1 MAAPNPPRAR
11 FLLLVLVL
19 AGVTLITLSDRKG
32 SEGVFQKIRSYA
44 VDVTNPVSSGV
55 HSALQPV
62 GDFIYGAFEYRSLER
77 ENQLLRRELLAAE
90 TASVEA
96 AAEEAQAQAV
106 LSQQHLDILARVPS
120 VAAQVVGLGS
130 ANFEQ
135 TVEINRGSADGVA
148 VGEPVTSA
156 GGLVGSVTNV
166 SAHLATV
173 TLMDDPSFTVGVRD
187 LRSGVIGAA
196 LGEGEGNPLEVIG
209 VNVGQPVKKGDELIT
224 SGLSLE
230 HFPAG
235 IPVGTVSAVGAVPG
249 VLQLAIS
256 MKPLADLSNLEYVR
270 VLLWSPQ

>member
-1 MAAPNPPRAR
+1 VAAPKPPRAR

-19 AGVTLITLSDRKG
+19 AGVTLITLSDRKS

-44 VDVTNPVSSGV
+44 HDVANPVSSGV

-120 VAAQVVGLGS
+120 VAAQVVELGS

-135 TVEINRGSADGVA
+135 TVEINRGSANGVA
-148 VGEPVTSA
+148 VGEPVTAA

-187 LRSGVIGAA
+187 VRSGVIGAA
-196 LGEGEGNPLEVIG
+196 LGEGEGNPLEVVG
-209 VNVGQPVKKGDELIT
+209 VNVGEPVRRGDELVT

-235 IPVGTVSAVGAVPG
+235 IPVGRVSAVGAVPG

-256 MKPLADLSNLEYVR
+256 MKPLADLANLQYVR
-270 VLLWSPQ
+270 VLLWSAQ